1 MSSLGSWRSS
11 IELHPQHDFRFS
23 DADLRFASPRFDLNY
38 ETHQLRTFRKRA
50 LRAIGRVAQTKILV
64 NLQKALLTGES
75 PQKFSLPRIIG
86 EKSCRGDSHR
96 LIGESRAQL
105 AIIAPDLA
113 LISEGE
119 RVNNVE
125 SFPFHST
132 RARGMSRWDI
142 AHWKDL
148 FTGAS

>member
-1 MSSLGSWRSS
+1 MTTEIHATVPSLFMGQLENLLSCDINQGGLAGKGNRTLVSSLGSWRST

-75 PQKFSLPRIIG
+75 PQKFSLPR
-86 EKSCRGDSHR
+86 
-96 LIGESRAQL
+96 
-105 AIIAPDLA
+105 
-113 LISEGE
+113 
-119 RVNNVE
+119 
-125 SFPFHST
+125 
-132 RARGMSRWDI
+132 
-142 AHWKDL
+142 
-148 FTGAS
+148 

>member
-1 MSSLGSWRSS
+1 
-11 IELHPQHDFRFS
+11 
-23 DADLRFASPRFDLNY
+23 
-38 ETHQLRTFRKRA
+38 

-64 NLQKALLTGES
+64 NLQKALLTGGS

-113 LISEGE
+113 LIREGE

-132 RARGMSRWDI
+132 RAWNESLGYSPLERPIHRSKLNRRHAELMENP
-142 AHWKDL
+142 AMKH
-148 FTGAS
+148 

>member
-1 MSSLGSWRSS
+1 M
-11 IELHPQHDFRFS
+11 
-23 DADLRFASPRFDLNY
+23 
-38 ETHQLRTFRKRA
+38 
-50 LRAIGRVAQTKILV
+50 RAIGRVAQTKILV
-64 NLQKALLTGES
+64 NLQKALLTGGS
-75 PQKFSLPRIIG
+75 QQKFSLPRIIG
-86 EKSCRGDSHR
+86 EKSCRRDSHR

-132 RARGMSRWDI
+132 RAWN
-142 AHWKDL
+142 
-148 FTGAS
+148 

>member
-1 MSSLGSWRSS
+1 M
-11 IELHPQHDFRFS
+11 
-23 DADLRFASPRFDLNY
+23 
-38 ETHQLRTFRKRA
+38 FRKRA

-86 EKSCRGDSHR
+86 EKSCRGHSHR

-105 AIIAPDLA
+105 AIIAPELA

-119 RVNNVE
+119 RVNNVGQNLGHARIADE

-142 AHWKDL
+142 AHWKEL